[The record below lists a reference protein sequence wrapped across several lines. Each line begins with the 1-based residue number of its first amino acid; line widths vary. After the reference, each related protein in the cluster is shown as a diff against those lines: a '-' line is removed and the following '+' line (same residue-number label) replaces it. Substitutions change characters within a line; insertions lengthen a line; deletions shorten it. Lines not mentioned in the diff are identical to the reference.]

1 MAKMAIADQVLQR
14 QDKDGMLRRALER
27 IIQLYTDKSHFV
39 YELLQNAE
47 DAGATKIKFE
57 QYPDRLVV
65 LHDGHPFSME
75 NLQGLCDIGK
85 SDKTDDLNQIGE
97 FGVGFKSVF
106 GICETVRLYSH
117 PSKSDQE
124 KGYHQFAVEIKD
136 FTHPVDIDDQDVA
149 LGYTTMFVF
158 PYSVGFTF
166 SGFATIEKL
175 NDVLSKR
182 LQNLGITTLLF
193 MKHLQS
199 IDYKI
204 ELPRLRTSGTYLL
217 DKTPINDH
225 CSLVSAMGETGNKK
239 ENEEIS
245 YLMFSRPVT
254 GIQAGRTID
263 IAFAVKVE
271 ESGEYTFTASKSP
284 YISVYFPTETESK
297 LKFIVQGPYRT
308 TPNRSSVPADDKDN
322 IDLAEQTASL
332 LRDSVIEL
340 RDAGKLNFSFLN
352 ILPVDSDVFYSAPLF
367 ECMFNETEEMMTE
380 EALLLCKDG
389 SYAAAD
395 SVKIARG
402 ADFAEVLTE
411 ELLTELLNDGTGYH
425 WLPTFLTETN
435 KTYKTL
441 YEFLTDVLDIEVIR
455 PENLRNAFN
464 NNRAF
469 LPRRDDEW
477 LVKLY
482 NMYDSVAAAF
492 SKQRGGSNML
502 TAEFIKTSK
511 GTFVAPY
518 RKSDGNE
525 LNSFYYRGYENAS
538 YLPNIFLPSS
548 NTDGMDDIAFVDEGI
563 LQRCRHFFTE
573 ILNLQKPNEY
583 EFFIRD
589 FKRRYESG
597 AVLSDDQHITDLKRL
612 LHYRGNTDYRDEVNN
627 LIKKYLK
634 VRCIKD
640 GKKVYVNP
648 SKEKVLFSV
657 NSEGMSIEQYY
668 SHIISY
674 PYVDVEFY
682 KIEDV
687 DRDMLKLL
695 GISEEV
701 GTGLDRTNGEYY
713 TGNPGRQPEWTT
725 YQNFRRKLSL
735 DKLDAVLEYI
745 SSHPK
750 SPDSM
755 AKSSFIFRFLQNHE
769 NMLFG
774 TVYVGGS
781 SPNIPNTYSDIVI
794 KLRQDGPK
802 HQYYGMKWNGKWLFT
817 ESGELVSQKEITKRD
832 LHPQLYGDVRPES
845 NLYEFLGF
853 AKSEEDQLEEAAKD
867 YDQLDDETK
876 EQFFEIELRRRF
888 GISITDLEESYGS
901 GAVGGGSTP
910 TYTPQETFE
919 FPSARVKNWDS
930 LRKHAA
936 EVLVFAIPVKYEYKV
951 RKIRVSKPDSEIDAY
966 LRSMYRVEGSYK
978 YACQMCHEPVTT
990 FEKCQLSTGME
1001 KELDAMYLCM
1011 CPNCA
1016 SEYRR
1021 MRSDAYDL
1029 QEFIDEIMYLS
1040 EQDINSHDP
1049 VKIDFGNE
1057 SIWFTQTHIAEIRE
1071 LMALKDAAD
1080 EYVEPASKPIKKAEP
1095 VKNADNSQEEETE
1108 NVKAEE
1114 KEDPEAEVVVAGTD
1128 VYKAY
1133 IGKRVRHKSVGY
1145 GIVRTCDGKYLGIE
1159 FEEGPKAGKVTN
1171 YSLEA
1176 CLSRG
1181 LIEIV

>member
-1 MAKMAIADQVLQR
+1 MAKAAIADQILQR

-47 DAGATKIKFE
+47 DAGASKIKFE
-57 QYPDRLVV
+57 QYGNRLVV

-85 SDKTDDLNQIGE
+85 SDKTEDLNQIGE

-106 GICETVRLYSH
+106 GICETVCLYSH
-117 PSKSDQE
+117 PSQKDLE
-124 KGYHQFAVEIKD
+124 AGYQQFAVEIKD
-136 FTHPVDIDDQDVA
+136 FTHPVDIDDQEVDA
-149 LGYTTMFVF
+149 DYTTKFVF
-158 PYSVGFTF
+158 PYGVGFTF
-166 SGFATIEKL
+166 SGFNTIERL
-175 NDVLSKR
+175 NEVLSRR

-193 MKHLQS
+193 MKHLKS

-204 ELPRLRTSGTYLL
+204 ELPKLKASGTYHLEKKPL
-217 DKTPINDH
+217 NDH
-225 CSLVSAMGETGNKK
+225 CSFVSAMGESASKK

-245 YLMFSRPVT
+245 YLVFSRPVI

-263 IAFAVKVE
+263 IAFAVTQE
-271 ESGEYTFTASKSP
+271 ENGDYTFTPAKSP

-322 IDLAEQTASL
+322 IDLAEQTAAL
-332 LRDSVIEL
+332 LHDSVIEL
-340 RDAGKLNFSFLN
+340 RDSGKLNFSFLN
-352 ILPVDSDVFYSAPLF
+352 ILPVDSEVFYSAPFF
-367 ECMFNETEEMMTE
+367 ECMFNETENMMKKE
-380 EALLLCKDG
+380 KLLLCKDG
-389 SYAAAD
+389 TYASAD
-395 SVKIARG
+395 AVKIARG
-402 ADFAEVLTE
+402 SDFAEVLSE
-411 ELLTELLNDGTGYH
+411 ELLTELLNDGTEYH
-425 WLPTFLTETN
+425 WLPTSLTETS
-435 KTYKTL
+435 KTYKVL

-464 NNRAF
+464 NNRDF

-477 LVKLY
+477 LVKFY
-482 NMYDSVAAAF
+482 NMYDSVGGAF
-492 SKQRGGSNML
+492 EKKRGGSNML
-502 TAEFIKTSK
+502 TAEIIKTSK
-511 GTFVAPY
+511 GTFIAPY
-518 RKSDGNE
+518 RKSDGSDQNA
-525 LNSFYYRGYENAS
+525 FYYRGYENAS
-538 YLPNIFLPSS
+538 YLPNIFLPSA
-548 NTDGMDDIAFVDEGI
+548 NIDGMDDIAFVDEKM
-563 LQRCRHFFTE
+563 LQQCRHFFVE
-573 ILNLQKPNEY
+573 ILNLQEPNEY

-589 FKRRYESG
+589 FKKRYESG
-597 AVLSDDQHITDLKRL
+597 KPISDDQHITDLKRL
-612 LHYRGNTDYRDEVNN
+612 LHYHGNSDYREEVTN
-627 LIKKYLK
+627 LMRKYLR

-640 GKKVYVNP
+640 GKRIYVNP
-648 SKEKVLFSV
+648 NKEKVFFPV

-674 PYVDVEFY
+674 PYVDVDFY

-687 DRDMLKLL
+687 DTNMLKLL
-695 GISEEV
+695 GINEEIAV
-701 GTGLDRTNGEYY
+701 GLDKTSGEYY
-713 TGNPGRQPEWTT
+713 TGNPGRQPDWMTF
-725 YQNFRRKLSL
+725 QSFRWKLSL
-735 DKLDAVLEYI
+735 DKLNAVLEYI

-750 SPDSM
+750 SADSM

-769 NMLFG
+769 SMLSG
-774 TVYVGGS
+774 TVYIGGS

-832 LHPQLYGDVRPES
+832 LNLQLYGGVRPGS
-845 NLYEFLGF
+845 NLYEMLGF

-867 YDQLDDETK
+867 YDRLDDETK
-876 EQFFEIELRRRF
+876 EQFLELELRRRF
-888 GISITDLEESYGS
+888 GISIAELEKSYGS
-901 GAVGGGSTP
+901 RTTVGSAASV
-910 TYTPQETFE
+910 YTQQIFE
-919 FPSARVKNWDS
+919 FPSAKVKNWES

-936 EVLVFAIPVKYEYKV
+936 EVLVFASPVKYEYRV

-966 LRSMYRVEGSYK
+966 LRSMYRVEGSYR
-978 YACQMCHEPVTT
+978 YACQMCHKPVST

-1021 MRSDAYDL
+1021 MRSDEYDL
-1029 QEFIDEIMYLS
+1029 QEFLEKITYLDEQ
-1040 EQDINSHDP
+1040 EINSHDP

-1057 SIWFTQTHIAEIRE
+1057 SIWFTQTHIAEIKE
-1071 LMALKDAAD
+1071 LMALKGAAD
-1080 EYVEPASKPIKKAEP
+1080 EYVEPSPNLVKKTEL
-1095 VKNADNSQEEETE
+1095 VKNTDDDEDNESEGNKVES
-1108 NVKAEE
+1108 KD
-1114 KEDPEAEVVVAGTD
+1114 DPEAEVVVAGTD
-1128 VYKAY
+1128 VYKDY
-1133 IGKRVRHKSVGY
+1133 IGKRIFHKSVGY
-1145 GIVRTCDGKYLGIE
+1145 GVVRTCDGKYLGIE

-1181 LIEIV
+1181 LIQIVS

>member
-1 MAKMAIADQVLQR
+1 
-14 QDKDGMLRRALER
+14 
-27 IIQLYTDKSHFV
+27 
-39 YELLQNAE
+39 
-47 DAGATKIKFE
+47 
-57 QYPDRLVV
+57 
-65 LHDGHPFSME
+65 
-75 NLQGLCDIGK
+75 
-85 SDKTDDLNQIGE
+85 
-97 FGVGFKSVF
+97 
-106 GICETVRLYSH
+106 
-117 PSKSDQE
+117 
-124 KGYHQFAVEIKD
+124 
-136 FTHPVDIDDQDVA
+136 
-149 LGYTTMFVF
+149 
-158 PYSVGFTF
+158 
-166 SGFATIEKL
+166 
-175 NDVLSKR
+175 
-182 LQNLGITTLLF
+182 
-193 MKHLQS
+193 
-199 IDYKI
+199 
-204 ELPRLRTSGTYLL
+204 
-217 DKTPINDH
+217 
-225 CSLVSAMGETGNKK
+225 
-239 ENEEIS
+239 
-245 YLMFSRPVT
+245 
-254 GIQAGRTID
+254 
-263 IAFAVKVE
+263 
-271 ESGEYTFTASKSP
+271 
-284 YISVYFPTETESK
+284 
-297 LKFIVQGPYRT
+297 
-308 TPNRSSVPADDKDN
+308 
-322 IDLAEQTASL
+322 
-332 LRDSVIEL
+332 
-340 RDAGKLNFSFLN
+340 
-352 ILPVDSDVFYSAPLF
+352 
-367 ECMFNETEEMMTE
+367 
-380 EALLLCKDG
+380 
-389 SYAAAD
+389 
-395 SVKIARG
+395 
-402 ADFAEVLTE
+402 
-411 ELLTELLNDGTGYH
+411 
-425 WLPTFLTETN
+425 
-435 KTYKTL
+435 
-441 YEFLTDVLDIEVIR
+441 
-455 PENLRNAFN
+455 
-464 NNRAF
+464 
-469 LPRRDDEW
+469 
-477 LVKLY
+477 
-482 NMYDSVAAAF
+482 
-492 SKQRGGSNML
+492 ML

-589 FKRRYESG
+589 FKRRYENG
-597 AVLSDDQHITDLKRL
+597 AALSDDQHITDLKRL

-648 SKEKVLFSV
+648 CKEKIFFSV

-668 SHIISY
+668 SHIVSY
-674 PYVDVEFY
+674 PYVDVDFY

-725 YQNFRRKLSL
+725 YQNFRWKLSL

-832 LHPQLYGDVRPES
+832 LHPQLYGDIRPES
-845 NLYEFLGF
+845 NLYDFLGF

-1029 QEFIDEIMYLS
+1029 QEFIDEITYLS

-1095 VKNADNSQEEETE
+1095 VKNTDNSQEEETE

-1114 KEDPEAEVVVAGTD
+1114 KEDPEAEVVVAGTG

>member
-1 MAKMAIADQVLQR
+1 
-14 QDKDGMLRRALER
+14 
-27 IIQLYTDKSHFV
+27 
-39 YELLQNAE
+39 
-47 DAGATKIKFE
+47 
-57 QYPDRLVV
+57 
-65 LHDGHPFSME
+65 
-75 NLQGLCDIGK
+75 
-85 SDKTDDLNQIGE
+85 
-97 FGVGFKSVF
+97 
-106 GICETVRLYSH
+106 
-117 PSKSDQE
+117 
-124 KGYHQFAVEIKD
+124 
-136 FTHPVDIDDQDVA
+136 
-149 LGYTTMFVF
+149 
-158 PYSVGFTF
+158 
-166 SGFATIEKL
+166 
-175 NDVLSKR
+175 
-182 LQNLGITTLLF
+182 

-204 ELPRLRTSGTYLL
+204 ELPKLRTSGTYLL

-225 CSLVSAMGETGNKK
+225 CALVSAMGETGNRK

-308 TPNRSSVPADDKDN
+308 TPNRSSVPADDRDN

-340 RDAGKLNFSFLN
+340 RDTGKLNFSFLN

-411 ELLTELLNDGTGYH
+411 ELLTELLDDGTEYH

-725 YQNFRRKLSL
+725 YQNFRWKLSL

-832 LHPQLYGDVRPES
+832 LHPQLYGDIRPES
-845 NLYEFLGF
+845 NLYDFLGF

-901 GAVGGGSTP
+901 GAVGSGSTS
-910 TYTPQETFE
+910 TYTPQDTFE

-936 EVLVFAIPVKYEYKV
+936 EVLVFASPVKYEYKV

-978 YACQMCHEPVTT
+978 YACQMCHEPVAT

-1029 QEFIDEIMYLS
+1029 QEFIDEITYLS

-1095 VKNADNSQEEETE
+1095 VKNTDNSQEEETE

>member
-1 MAKMAIADQVLQR
+1 
-14 QDKDGMLRRALER
+14 
-27 IIQLYTDKSHFV
+27 
-39 YELLQNAE
+39 
-47 DAGATKIKFE
+47 
-57 QYPDRLVV
+57 
-65 LHDGHPFSME
+65 
-75 NLQGLCDIGK
+75 
-85 SDKTDDLNQIGE
+85 
-97 FGVGFKSVF
+97 
-106 GICETVRLYSH
+106 
-117 PSKSDQE
+117 
-124 KGYHQFAVEIKD
+124 
-136 FTHPVDIDDQDVA
+136 
-149 LGYTTMFVF
+149 
-158 PYSVGFTF
+158 
-166 SGFATIEKL
+166 
-175 NDVLSKR
+175 
-182 LQNLGITTLLF
+182 
-193 MKHLQS
+193 
-199 IDYKI
+199 
-204 ELPRLRTSGTYLL
+204 
-217 DKTPINDH
+217 
-225 CSLVSAMGETGNKK
+225 
-239 ENEEIS
+239 
-245 YLMFSRPVT
+245 
-254 GIQAGRTID
+254 
-263 IAFAVKVE
+263 
-271 ESGEYTFTASKSP
+271 
-284 YISVYFPTETESK
+284 
-297 LKFIVQGPYRT
+297 
-308 TPNRSSVPADDKDN
+308 
-322 IDLAEQTASL
+322 
-332 LRDSVIEL
+332 
-340 RDAGKLNFSFLN
+340 
-352 ILPVDSDVFYSAPLF
+352 
-367 ECMFNETEEMMTE
+367 
-380 EALLLCKDG
+380 
-389 SYAAAD
+389 
-395 SVKIARG
+395 
-402 ADFAEVLTE
+402 
-411 ELLTELLNDGTGYH
+411 
-425 WLPTFLTETN
+425 
-435 KTYKTL
+435 
-441 YEFLTDVLDIEVIR
+441 
-455 PENLRNAFN
+455 
-464 NNRAF
+464 
-469 LPRRDDEW
+469 
-477 LVKLY
+477 
-482 NMYDSVAAAF
+482 
-492 SKQRGGSNML
+492 ML

-597 AVLSDDQHITDLKRL
+597 AVLSDDQHITDLKRI

-725 YQNFRRKLSL
+725 YQNFRWKLSL

-832 LHPQLYGDVRPES
+832 LHPQLYGDIRPES
-845 NLYEFLGF
+845 NLYDFLGF

-1029 QEFIDEIMYLS
+1029 QEFIDEITYLS

-1095 VKNADNSQEEETE
+1095 VKNTDNSQEEETE

-1114 KEDPEAEVVVAGTD
+1114 KEDPEAEVVVAGTG

>member
-1 MAKMAIADQVLQR
+1 M
-14 QDKDGMLRRALER
+14 
-27 IIQLYTDKSHFV
+27 
-39 YELLQNAE
+39 
-47 DAGATKIKFE
+47 
-57 QYPDRLVV
+57 
-65 LHDGHPFSME
+65 
-75 NLQGLCDIGK
+75 
-85 SDKTDDLNQIGE
+85 
-97 FGVGFKSVF
+97 
-106 GICETVRLYSH
+106 
-117 PSKSDQE
+117 
-124 KGYHQFAVEIKD
+124 
-136 FTHPVDIDDQDVA
+136 
-149 LGYTTMFVF
+149 
-158 PYSVGFTF
+158 
-166 SGFATIEKL
+166 
-175 NDVLSKR
+175 
-182 LQNLGITTLLF
+182 
-193 MKHLQS
+193 
-199 IDYKI
+199 
-204 ELPRLRTSGTYLL
+204 
-217 DKTPINDH
+217 
-225 CSLVSAMGETGNKK
+225 
-239 ENEEIS
+239 
-245 YLMFSRPVT
+245 
-254 GIQAGRTID
+254 
-263 IAFAVKVE
+263 
-271 ESGEYTFTASKSP
+271 
-284 YISVYFPTETESK
+284 
-297 LKFIVQGPYRT
+297 
-308 TPNRSSVPADDKDN
+308 
-322 IDLAEQTASL
+322 
-332 LRDSVIEL
+332 
-340 RDAGKLNFSFLN
+340 
-352 ILPVDSDVFYSAPLF
+352 
-367 ECMFNETEEMMTE
+367 
-380 EALLLCKDG
+380 
-389 SYAAAD
+389 
-395 SVKIARG
+395 
-402 ADFAEVLTE
+402 
-411 ELLTELLNDGTGYH
+411 
-425 WLPTFLTETN
+425 
-435 KTYKTL
+435 
-441 YEFLTDVLDIEVIR
+441 
-455 PENLRNAFN
+455 
-464 NNRAF
+464 
-469 LPRRDDEW
+469 
-477 LVKLY
+477 
-482 NMYDSVAAAF
+482 
-492 SKQRGGSNML
+492 
-502 TAEFIKTSK
+502 
-511 GTFVAPY
+511 
-518 RKSDGNE
+518 
-525 LNSFYYRGYENAS
+525 
-538 YLPNIFLPSS
+538 
-548 NTDGMDDIAFVDEGI
+548 
-563 LQRCRHFFTE
+563 
-573 ILNLQKPNEY
+573 
-583 EFFIRD
+583 
-589 FKRRYESG
+589 
-597 AVLSDDQHITDLKRL
+597 
-612 LHYRGNTDYRDEVNN
+612 
-627 LIKKYLK
+627 
-634 VRCIKD
+634 
-640 GKKVYVNP
+640 NP

-725 YQNFRRKLSL
+725 YQNFRWKLSL

-832 LHPQLYGDVRPES
+832 LHPQLYGDIRPES
-845 NLYEFLGF
+845 NLYDFLGF

-901 GAVGGGSTP
+901 GAVGSGSTS
-910 TYTPQETFE
+910 TYTPQDTFE

-936 EVLVFAIPVKYEYKV
+936 EVLVFASPVKYEYKV

-1029 QEFIDEIMYLS
+1029 QEFIDEITYLS

-1095 VKNADNSQEEETE
+1095 VKNTDNSQEEETE

-1114 KEDPEAEVVVAGTD
+1114 KEDPEAEVVVAGTG

-1159 FEEGPKAGKVTN
+1159 FEEGPKAGRVTN

>member
-1 MAKMAIADQVLQR
+1 
-14 QDKDGMLRRALER
+14 
-27 IIQLYTDKSHFV
+27 
-39 YELLQNAE
+39 
-47 DAGATKIKFE
+47 
-57 QYPDRLVV
+57 
-65 LHDGHPFSME
+65 
-75 NLQGLCDIGK
+75 
-85 SDKTDDLNQIGE
+85 
-97 FGVGFKSVF
+97 
-106 GICETVRLYSH
+106 
-117 PSKSDQE
+117 
-124 KGYHQFAVEIKD
+124 
-136 FTHPVDIDDQDVA
+136 
-149 LGYTTMFVF
+149 
-158 PYSVGFTF
+158 
-166 SGFATIEKL
+166 
-175 NDVLSKR
+175 
-182 LQNLGITTLLF
+182 
-193 MKHLQS
+193 
-199 IDYKI
+199 
-204 ELPRLRTSGTYLL
+204 
-217 DKTPINDH
+217 
-225 CSLVSAMGETGNKK
+225 
-239 ENEEIS
+239 
-245 YLMFSRPVT
+245 
-254 GIQAGRTID
+254 
-263 IAFAVKVE
+263 
-271 ESGEYTFTASKSP
+271 
-284 YISVYFPTETESK
+284 
-297 LKFIVQGPYRT
+297 
-308 TPNRSSVPADDKDN
+308 
-322 IDLAEQTASL
+322 
-332 LRDSVIEL
+332 
-340 RDAGKLNFSFLN
+340 
-352 ILPVDSDVFYSAPLF
+352 
-367 ECMFNETEEMMTE
+367 
-380 EALLLCKDG
+380 
-389 SYAAAD
+389 
-395 SVKIARG
+395 
-402 ADFAEVLTE
+402 
-411 ELLTELLNDGTGYH
+411 
-425 WLPTFLTETN
+425 
-435 KTYKTL
+435 
-441 YEFLTDVLDIEVIR
+441 
-455 PENLRNAFN
+455 
-464 NNRAF
+464 
-469 LPRRDDEW
+469 
-477 LVKLY
+477 
-482 NMYDSVAAAF
+482 
-492 SKQRGGSNML
+492 ML

-548 NTDGMDDIAFVDEGI
+548 NTDGVDDIAFVDEWI

-725 YQNFRRKLSL
+725 YQNFRWKLSL

-832 LHPQLYGDVRPES
+832 LHPQLYGDIRPES
-845 NLYEFLGF
+845 NLYDFLGF

-910 TYTPQETFE
+910 TYTPQVTFE

-936 EVLVFAIPVKYEYKV
+936 EVLVFASPVKYEYKV

-1029 QEFIDEIMYLS
+1029 QEFIDEITYLS

-1095 VKNADNSQEEETE
+1095 VKNTDNSQEEETE

-1114 KEDPEAEVVVAGTD
+1114 KEDPEAEVVVAGTG

>member
-1 MAKMAIADQVLQR
+1 M
-14 QDKDGMLRRALER
+14 
-27 IIQLYTDKSHFV
+27 
-39 YELLQNAE
+39 
-47 DAGATKIKFE
+47 
-57 QYPDRLVV
+57 
-65 LHDGHPFSME
+65 
-75 NLQGLCDIGK
+75 
-85 SDKTDDLNQIGE
+85 
-97 FGVGFKSVF
+97 
-106 GICETVRLYSH
+106 
-117 PSKSDQE
+117 
-124 KGYHQFAVEIKD
+124 
-136 FTHPVDIDDQDVA
+136 
-149 LGYTTMFVF
+149 
-158 PYSVGFTF
+158 
-166 SGFATIEKL
+166 
-175 NDVLSKR
+175 
-182 LQNLGITTLLF
+182 
-193 MKHLQS
+193 
-199 IDYKI
+199 
-204 ELPRLRTSGTYLL
+204 
-217 DKTPINDH
+217 
-225 CSLVSAMGETGNKK
+225 
-239 ENEEIS
+239 
-245 YLMFSRPVT
+245 
-254 GIQAGRTID
+254 
-263 IAFAVKVE
+263 
-271 ESGEYTFTASKSP
+271 
-284 YISVYFPTETESK
+284 
-297 LKFIVQGPYRT
+297 
-308 TPNRSSVPADDKDN
+308 
-322 IDLAEQTASL
+322 
-332 LRDSVIEL
+332 
-340 RDAGKLNFSFLN
+340 
-352 ILPVDSDVFYSAPLF
+352 
-367 ECMFNETEEMMTE
+367 
-380 EALLLCKDG
+380 
-389 SYAAAD
+389 
-395 SVKIARG
+395 
-402 ADFAEVLTE
+402 
-411 ELLTELLNDGTGYH
+411 
-425 WLPTFLTETN
+425 
-435 KTYKTL
+435 
-441 YEFLTDVLDIEVIR
+441 
-455 PENLRNAFN
+455 
-464 NNRAF
+464 
-469 LPRRDDEW
+469 
-477 LVKLY
+477 
-482 NMYDSVAAAF
+482 
-492 SKQRGGSNML
+492 
-502 TAEFIKTSK
+502 
-511 GTFVAPY
+511 
-518 RKSDGNE
+518 
-525 LNSFYYRGYENAS
+525 NSFYYRGYENAS

-725 YQNFRRKLSL
+725 YQNFRWKLSL

-832 LHPQLYGDVRPES
+832 LHPQLYGDIRPES
-845 NLYEFLGF
+845 NLYDFLGF

-1029 QEFIDEIMYLS
+1029 QEFIDEITYLS

-1095 VKNADNSQEEETE
+1095 VKNTDNSQEEETE

-1114 KEDPEAEVVVAGTD
+1114 KEDPEAEVVVAGTG